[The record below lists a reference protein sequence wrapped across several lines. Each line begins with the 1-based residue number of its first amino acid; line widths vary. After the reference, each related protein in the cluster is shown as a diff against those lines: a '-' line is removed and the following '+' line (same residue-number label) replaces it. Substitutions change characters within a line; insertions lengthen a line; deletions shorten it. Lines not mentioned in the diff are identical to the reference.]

1 MIANDDEAVE
11 KQTARARH
19 ILSLSGGK
27 DSSALA
33 VYMRD
38 RAAWRQRLGK
48 QSQQPVENIEME
60 YVFCDTQKELE
71 ETYEYLSNLEAYL
84 GKPIER
90 LGSKRGFDHYLKV
103 YKGYLPSANMRWC
116 TRMLKLKPFEEYVG
130 NDLVFSYIGIRAD
143 EDREGYIS
151 HKPNIK
157 PIYPFK
163 EDGITRDDVFRILE
177 ESGLSLPDYYKWR
190 TRSGCY
196 FCFFQRKAEWIGLM
210 ENHPGLFEE
219 AKKYEKVNPETGE
232 RYTWSQGESLEEISR
247 PERVVQI
254 RANHQKAIQLERK
267 SQPNRPLVDVLA
279 DVLDD
284 EDDEQACLIC
294 HL

>member
-1 MIANDDEAVE
+1 MIANDDGAVE
-11 KQTARARH
+11 KQTARVRH

-38 RAAWRQRLGK
+38 RELWRRRLGK
-48 QSQQPVENIEME
+48 PSGPPVEDIDME

-71 ETYEYLSNLEAYL
+71 ETYEYLSRLEVYL
-84 GKPIER
+84 GKKIES
-90 LGSKRGFDHYLKV
+90 LGAKRGFDHWLDV
-103 YKGYLPSANMRWC
+103 YGGYLPSPNMRWC

-157 PIYPFK
+157 PVYPFK

-177 ESGLSLPDYYKWR
+177 ESGLSLPGYYKWR

-210 ENHPGLFEE
+210 ENHPDLFEE

-232 RYTWSQGESLEEISR
+232 SYTWSQRESLEEISR
-247 PERVVQI
+247 SERVVQI
-254 RANHQKAIQLERK
+254 KANHQKAIQLERR

-284 EDDEQACLIC
+284 ENDEQACLIC